1 MEYEYRDTIAVKTG
15 TEHAIETYSCSDN
28 TPHNI
33 FLFEHELTKQKQ
45 KKSLKIPKE

>member
-1 MEYEYRDTIAVKTG
+1 MEYEYSDIIAVKTG

-33 FLFEHELTKQKQ
+33 FLIEHELTKQKQ
-45 KKSLKIPKE
+45 KKSLKISKK